1 MDSSLIAAFCGLGG
15 VLVGALASS
24 LTTYIVQRQETK
36 RKLTDMLIQAA
47 VTNWCKAQESAKEMK
62 LPLPPLDVFIINLVQ
77 LTDILEKRQH
87 LSDTELISLMTENLE
102 RTETICDAVQARSFR
117 PSSGRKNP

>member
-1 MDSSLIAAFCGLGG
+1 MDSSLIAALCGLGG
-15 VLVGALASS
+15 VLVGARASS

-36 RKLTDMLIQAA
+36 RKLTDTLIQAA
-47 VTNWCKAQESAKEMK
+47 VTNWCKAQERAKEMK
-62 LPLPPLDVFIINLVQ
+62 LPLQPLDVFIINLVQ

>member
-15 VLVGALASS
+15 VLVGALASF
-24 LTTYIVQRQETK
+24 LATYIVQRQETK
-36 RKLTDMLIQAA
+36 RKLTDTLIQAA
-47 VTNWCKAQESAKEMK
+47 VTNWCKTQESAKEMK

-87 LSDTELISLMTENLE
+87 LPDTELISLMAENLE

>member
-36 RKLTDMLIQAA
+36 RKLTDTLIQAA
-47 VTNWCKAQESAKEMK
+47 VTNWCKAQERAKEMK
-62 LPLPPLDVFIINLVQ
+62 LPLQPLDVFIINPFEVGCRRFFFRHG
-77 LTDILEKRQH
+77 TDFPYDGK
-87 LSDTELISLMTENLE
+87 
-102 RTETICDAVQARSFR
+102 
-117 PSSGRKNP
+117 P